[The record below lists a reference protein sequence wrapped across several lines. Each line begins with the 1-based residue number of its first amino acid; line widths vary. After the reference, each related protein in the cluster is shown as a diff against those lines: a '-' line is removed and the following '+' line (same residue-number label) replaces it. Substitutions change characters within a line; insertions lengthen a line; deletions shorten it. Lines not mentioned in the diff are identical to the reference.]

1 LTVWRYGSTLEMVEL
16 ALRPLPRTATMVA
29 SSGTSAL
36 ASSQPCRSAT
46 ARSSPSLSRPMRPER
61 AISRTVSPARS
72 RTSTC
77 RYWNISILLRP
88 TAASSCAEKDN
99 LEVEFSLKSK
109 GNPIGVAE
117 YQLQTKLPAEL
128 KGKLPSPKQLQDL
141 VRDVLPD
148 LEGD

>member
-1 LTVWRYGSTLEMVEL
+1 
-16 ALRPLPRTATMVA
+16 
-29 SSGTSAL
+29 
-36 ASSQPCRSAT
+36 
-46 ARSSPSLSRPMRPER
+46 
-61 AISRTVSPARS
+61 
-72 RTSTC
+72 
-77 RYWNISILLRP
+77 
-88 TAASSCAEKDN
+88 
-99 LEVEFSLKSK
+99 VEFSLKSK